1 VKILG
6 HGSARFRDKERLAI
20 EHETE
25 QRLLWDPCCVVG
37 SQLPELIDTQWQSVI
52 DFEEMEP
59 HPVVMG
65 SDREPT

>member
-1 VKILG
+1 VKIFG
-6 HGSARFRDKERLAI
+6 HGSERIYTDAAI